1 MHLLR
6 LKSLTANC
14 DFICVGVQDLHPQT
28 VLSDLNNS
36 FDIQHFDKARRLGL
50 HGLECPPSLFIKARG
65 ALTPRQFIHNIA
77 KRHITGF

>member
-28 VLSDLNNS
+28 VPGDLNNS
-36 FDIQHFDKARRLGL
+36 FDIQRFDKARRLWL
-50 HGLECPPSLFIKARG
+50 ARSKVSAQPFHQG
-65 ALTPRQFIHNIA
+65 QRRPDAAPIHS
-77 KRHITGF
+77 